1 MENRTGHSF
10 ASHDTRAPRRKLAVR
25 TREKAGERPT
35 VEVPPKRTGRVSY
48 EMQIQLFKKIEAERD
63 RIAWVMLRY
72 PKLTD
77 VVMPAL
83 SEKERRTLFTKTAEW
98 AMAVEDLLATRCAT
112 LDSETEFDTWSEASR
127 DMFRIHHIG
136 DAEKEQFVE
145 VLEERVE
152 QLFLV
157 ETRFEL
163 RAREKGLSA
172 ASAARLKEKAGKGEA
187 LPSGKAKVLTP
198 LIEEI
203 GRIERE
209 AGGSSKEMKKDLDT
223 VLRAQKDL
231 RLAKK
236 AAVEANLRLVLLI
249 ARKYFHPEVPF
260 QDLVQE
266 GNLGLMRAVDKFDYR
281 LGYKFSTYA
290 NWWIRQ
296 AIARAIYA
304 QGHIIRLPY
313 HLIRKAGKAKRS
325 SSETAF
331 EKQRPLS
338 SEEIAREAGVSP
350 GKLESLLQAMRSRL
364 ISMEMPV
371 REGGEAGLGSF
382 LADPNSVSPEEAM
395 IDKDMS
401 SEVKGLLEILEPR
414 EKQILTKRFGIGGGE
429 EQSLRALSRQFGV
442 TAERIRQIEKK
453 AMEKIRRRLDALE
466 SHHTFARKAKISN

>member
-1 MENRTGHSF
+1 
-10 ASHDTRAPRRKLAVR
+10 
-25 TREKAGERPT
+25 
-35 VEVPPKRTGRVSY
+35 
-48 EMQIQLFKKIEAERD
+48 
-63 RIAWVMLRY
+63 
-72 PKLTD
+72 
-77 VVMPAL
+77 
-83 SEKERRTLFTKTAEW
+83 
-98 AMAVEDLLATRCAT
+98 
-112 LDSETEFDTWSEASR
+112 
-127 DMFRIHHIG
+127 MFRIHHIG
-136 DAEKEQFVE
+136 DAEKEQFIE

-163 RAREKGLSA
+163 RAREKGLSP
-172 ASAARLKEKAGKGEA
+172 ASAARLKEKVGKGEA
-187 LPSGKAKVLTP
+187 LPSGKAKALTP

-266 GNLGLMRAVDKFDYR
+266 GNLGLMRSVDKFDYH

-313 HLIRKAGKAKRS
+313 HLIRKAGKAKIFF
-325 SSETAF
+325 ETVF
-331 EKQRPLS
+331 EAK
-338 SEEIAREAGVSP
+338 
-350 GKLESLLQAMRSRL
+350 
-364 ISMEMPV
+364 
-371 REGGEAGLGSF
+371 
-382 LADPNSVSPEEAM
+382 
-395 IDKDMS
+395 
-401 SEVKGLLEILEPR
+401 
-414 EKQILTKRFGIGGGE
+414 
-429 EQSLRALSRQFGV
+429 
-442 TAERIRQIEKK
+442 TAI
-453 AMEKIRRRLDALE
+453 IRRP
-466 SHHTFARKAKISN
+466 